1 MIRKIINFFSKPHIP
16 TVYKDGYK
24 IEFYLST
31 IGSGR
36 GGIPLLYKVRRKDKE
51 QNINA
56 FRTYNTNKKRDRLY
70 QK

>member
-1 MIRKIINFFSKPHIP
+1 MIRKIINFFSKTHVP

-36 GGIPLLYKVRRKDKE
+36 GGIPLLYEVRKKD
-51 QNINA
+51 N
-56 FRTYNTNKKRDRLY
+56 RRL
-70 QK
+70 

>member
-1 MIRKIINFFSKPHIP
+1 MIRKIINFFRKPHIP

-51 QNINA
+51 
-56 FRTYNTNKKRDRLY
+56 
-70 QK
+70 